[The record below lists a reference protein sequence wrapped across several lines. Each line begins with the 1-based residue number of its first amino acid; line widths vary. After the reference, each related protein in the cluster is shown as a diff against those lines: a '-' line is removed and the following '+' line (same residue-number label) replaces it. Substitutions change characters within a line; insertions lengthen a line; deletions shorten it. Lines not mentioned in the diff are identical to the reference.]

1 MPRVPGVVVT
11 GLRVSKIGAR
21 LIQLFYSI
29 TFTTFYHF
37 FSSHHIYDRLY
48 GEQAARC
55 PVRVAAVGLELDK
68 LSEGDPLRHPMCFLI
83 QGRYLL
89 ILAICQT
96 SDTAALL
103 RLLSPGEH

>member
-11 GLRVSKIGAR
+11 GLTVSKIGAR

-37 FSSHHIYDRLY
+37 SHHIIFMTGYMVDG

-68 LSEGDPLRHPMCFLI
+68 LSEGDPLRHPMCFRI

-89 ILAICQT
+89 ILATCQT
-96 SDTAALL
+96 SDTGSAPPP
-103 RLLSPGEH
+103 LSW